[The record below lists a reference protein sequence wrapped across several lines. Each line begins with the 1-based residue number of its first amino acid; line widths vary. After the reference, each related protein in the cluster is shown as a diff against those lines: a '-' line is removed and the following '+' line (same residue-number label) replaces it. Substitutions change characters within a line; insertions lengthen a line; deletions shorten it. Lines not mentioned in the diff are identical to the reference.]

1 MKQATDKET
10 CPKKVDV
17 SIDTANGQD
26 AMKERLASTNHNGR
40 PLKKMAPP
48 MQTIQDINMN
58 IQQKS
63 KACTDALH
71 AGAGGS
77 QAQTQAPVRE
87 KSPADKK
94 TTRGAKSRACAKSA
108 RKQTGET
115 GAMPHATKG
124 SGTEDVEAKSVRE
137 WTNPAPLAMKS
148 DTFIRENAREMLD
161 KRICELS
168 RSAVRAALAEIGEE
182 ALVAFAGQICTV
194 EARLKA
200 MAAVSNIAT
209 DGLTDQSL
217 RWECYA
223 LSTASVKGETLSIL
237 LSTIKDNP
245 EEMTTFTLSQGA
257 ERMLVVFQDKVTRLC
272 LEKEFNASLQDWII
286 RVARDVMVE
295 IAMLFHLMVSS
306 DPRNRR
312 VVSAD
317 DMARALELGDVLIK
331 HAQEAWSKLKQSQSK
346 APEKVLDL
354 VLRKGWTV
362 FSARDCYQSLR
373 RQLLFYSIKPVNKA
387 LATLMEYDCIRPIS
401 MKGKNGRA
409 MVRYEL
415 NPALQQ
421 GREVKCP
428 FVLGIPQTFALILLL
443 GNR

>member
-1 MKQATDKET
+1 
-10 CPKKVDV
+10 
-17 SIDTANGQD
+17 
-26 AMKERLASTNHNGR
+26 
-40 PLKKMAPP
+40 
-48 MQTIQDINMN
+48 MQTKH
-58 IQQKS
+58 KS

-71 AGAGGS
+71 TGSGGS

-87 KSPADKK
+87 KSPAGKK
-94 TTRGAKSRACAKSA
+94 TTKDAKSRTCVKKA
-108 RKQTGET
+108 RKQTGETCAKT

-124 SGTEDVEAKSVRE
+124 AGTEDVEAKSVRE
-137 WTNPAPLAMKS
+137 WTNPAPLAMKSDTLS

-200 MAAVSNIAT
+200 MAAVSNIA
-209 DGLTDQSL
+209 GLTDQSL
-217 RWECYA
+217 RWVCYA
-223 LSTASVKGETLSIL
+223 LSTASVKDETLSIL
-237 LSTIKDNP
+237 LSTTKDNP

-295 IAMLFHLMVSS
+295 IAMLFHLMASS

-312 VVSAD
+312 VISAE

-331 HAQEAWSKLKQSQSK
+331 HAQEAWSKLKKAQSK

-362 FSARDCYQSLR
+362 FSARDCYQSLK
-373 RQLLFYSIKPVNKA
+373 RQLLFYSIKPVNRA
-387 LATLMEYDCIRPIS
+387 LATLMEYGCIRPIS

-428 FVLGIPQTFALILLL
+428 FVLGIPQTFALIFTL
-443 GNR
+443 GNS

>member
-1 MKQATDKET
+1 MKDRVT
-10 CPKKVDV
+10 
-17 SIDTANGQD
+17 
-26 AMKERLASTNHNGR
+26 STNHKHGR
-40 PLKKMAPP
+40 ALEKKAPP
-48 MQTIQDINMN
+48 MQTILDTNMN
-58 IQQKS
+58 TKQKS

-71 AGAGGS
+71 AGSGGS

-87 KSPADKK
+87 KSPAGKK
-94 TTRGAKSRACAKSA
+94 TTKGTTPRACAKSA
-108 RKQTGET
+108 RKRTGETGAKT
-115 GAMPHATKG
+115 GAMPHAAKG
-124 SGTEDVEAKSVRE
+124 SGTEASEAQSVRK
-137 WTNPAPLAMKS
+137 WTNPDPLATKP
-148 DTFIRENAREMLD
+148 DTVSNSLIREYAWKLIDQKIRKLPRD
-161 KRICELS
+161 
-168 RSAVRAALAEIGEE
+168 AVRAALAEIGEE

-200 MAAVSNIAT
+200 MAAISNIAT

-237 LSTIKDNP
+237 LSTTKDNP
-245 EEMTTFTLSQGA
+245 EEMATFTLSQGA

-272 LEKEFNASLQDWII
+272 LENEFNASLQDWII

-295 IAMLFHLMVSS
+295 IALLFHLMASS
-306 DPRNRR
+306 DPRNRL
-312 VVSAD
+312 VISAE

-331 HAQEAWSKLKQSQSK
+331 HAQEAWSKLKKAQSE
-346 APEKVLDL
+346 APEKVLAL

-373 RQLLFYSIKPVNKA
+373 RQLPFYSMKPVNRA
-387 LATLMEYDCIRPIS
+387 IASLMEYGCIRPIS

-415 NPALQQ
+415 TPAPQQ

-428 FVLGIPQTFALILLL
+428 FVLGIPQNFSFILLL
-443 GNR
+443 GNS

>member
-1 MKQATDKET
+1 
-10 CPKKVDV
+10 
-17 SIDTANGQD
+17 
-26 AMKERLASTNHNGR
+26 
-40 PLKKMAPP
+40 
-48 MQTIQDINMN
+48 MQTKH
-58 IQQKS
+58 KS

-71 AGAGGS
+71 TGSGGS

-87 KSPADKK
+87 KSPAGKK
-94 TTRGAKSRACAKSA
+94 TTKDAKSKACAKSA

-115 GAMPHATKG
+115 CAMPHAAKG
-124 SGTEDVEAKSVRE
+124 SGTEASEAQSVRE
-137 WTNPAPLAMKS
+137 GTNPAPLAMKS
-148 DTFIRENAREMLD
+148 DTLSDTFIRENARNMLD
-161 KRICELS
+161 KRIYELS

-182 ALVAFAGQICTV
+182 ALVAFVGQICTV

-223 LSTASVKGETLSIL
+223 LSPASVKGETLCIL
-237 LSTIKDNP
+237 LSTTKDNP
-245 EEMTTFTLSQGA
+245 EEMATFNLSQGA

-295 IAMLFHLMVSS
+295 IATLFHLMASS
-306 DPRNRR
+306 DPQNRL
-312 VVSAD
+312 VISAE

-331 HAQEAWSKLKQSQSK
+331 HAQEAWSKLKKAQSK
-346 APEKVLDL
+346 APRKVLDL
-354 VLRKGWTV
+354 VLRKGWTA
-362 FSARDCYQSLR
+362 FSAKDCYQSLK
-373 RQLLFYSIKPVNKA
+373 RQLPFYSMKPVNKA
-387 LATLMEYDCIRPIS
+387 LATLMEYGCIRPVS

-415 NPALQQ
+415 TPAPQQ
-421 GREVKCP
+421 DTGVKCP
-428 FVLGIPQTFALILLL
+428 FVLGIPQTFALIFIF

>member
-1 MKQATDKET
+1 
-10 CPKKVDV
+10 
-17 SIDTANGQD
+17 
-26 AMKERLASTNHNGR
+26 
-40 PLKKMAPP
+40 
-48 MQTIQDINMN
+48 MQTKH
-58 IQQKS
+58 KS

-71 AGAGGS
+71 TGSGGS

-87 KSPADKK
+87 KSPAGKK
-94 TTRGAKSRACAKSA
+94 TTKGTTPRACAKSA
-108 RKQTGET
+108 RKRTGETGAKT
-115 GAMPHATKG
+115 GAMPHAAKG
-124 SGTEDVEAKSVRE
+124 SGTEASEAQSVRE
-137 WTNPAPLAMKS
+137 GTNPAPLAMKS
-148 DTFIRENAREMLD
+148 DTLSDTFIRENARNMLD
-161 KRICELS
+161 KRIYELS

-182 ALVAFAGQICTV
+182 ALVAFVGQICTV
-194 EARLKA
+194 EARLRA

-223 LSTASVKGETLSIL
+223 LSPASVKGETLCIL
-237 LSTIKDNP
+237 LSTTKDNP
-245 EEMTTFTLSQGA
+245 EEIATFNLSQGA

-295 IAMLFHLMVSS
+295 IAMLFHLMASS
-306 DPRNRR
+306 DPQNRL
-312 VVSAD
+312 VISAE

-346 APEKVLDL
+346 APRKVLDL
-354 VLRKGWTV
+354 VLRKGWTA

-373 RQLLFYSIKPVNKA
+373 RQLLFYSMKPVNKA
-387 LATLMEYDCIRPIS
+387 LATLMEYGCIRPIS

-415 NPALQQ
+415 TPAPQQ
-421 GREVKCP
+421 DTGVKCP
-428 FVLGIPQTFALILLL
+428 FVLGIPQNFTLILLL
-443 GNR
+443 GNC

>member
-1 MKQATDKET
+1 
-10 CPKKVDV
+10 
-17 SIDTANGQD
+17 
-26 AMKERLASTNHNGR
+26 
-40 PLKKMAPP
+40 
-48 MQTIQDINMN
+48 MQTKH
-58 IQQKS
+58 KS

-71 AGAGGS
+71 TGNGGS

-87 KSPADKK
+87 KSPAGKK
-94 TTRGAKSRACAKSA
+94 TTKDAKSRTCVKSA
-108 RKQTGET
+108 RKQTGETCAKT

-137 WTNPAPLAMKS
+137 WTNPAPLAMKSDTLS

-182 ALVAFAGQICTV
+182 ALVAFVGQICTV

-200 MAAVSNIAT
+200 MAVSNITT

-223 LSTASVKGETLSIL
+223 LSPASVKGETLCIL
-237 LSTIKDNP
+237 LSATKDNP
-245 EEMTTFTLSQGA
+245 EEVATFNLSQGA
-257 ERMLVVFQDKVTRLC
+257 ERMLVVFQDKVTRIC

-295 IAMLFHLMVSS
+295 IAMLFHLMASS
-306 DPRNRR
+306 DPQNRL
-312 VVSAD
+312 VISAE

-346 APEKVLDL
+346 APRKVLDL
-354 VLRKGWTV
+354 VLRKGWTA
-362 FSARDCYQSLR
+362 FSAKDCYQSLK
-373 RQLLFYSIKPVNKA
+373 RQLLFYSMKPVNKA
-387 LATLMEYDCIRPIS
+387 LATLMEYGCIRPIS

-428 FVLGIPQTFALILLL
+428 FVLGIPQNFALILTL

>member
-1 MKQATDKET
+1 
-10 CPKKVDV
+10 
-17 SIDTANGQD
+17 
-26 AMKERLASTNHNGR
+26 
-40 PLKKMAPP
+40 
-48 MQTIQDINMN
+48 MQTKH
-58 IQQKS
+58 KS

-71 AGAGGS
+71 TGSGGS

-87 KSPADKK
+87 KSPAGKK
-94 TTRGAKSRACAKSA
+94 TTKDAKSRTCVKSA

-115 GAMPHATKG
+115 CAMPHAAKG
-124 SGTEDVEAKSVRE
+124 SGTEASEAQSVRE
-137 WTNPAPLAMKS
+137 GTNPAPLAMKS
-148 DTFIRENAREMLD
+148 DTLSDTFIRENARNMLD
-161 KRICELS
+161 KRIYELS

-182 ALVAFAGQICTV
+182 ALVAFVGQICTV

-200 MAAVSNIAT
+200 MAVSNIAT

-223 LSTASVKGETLSIL
+223 LSPASVKGETLCIL
-237 LSTIKDNP
+237 LSTTKDNP
-245 EEMTTFTLSQGA
+245 EEIATFNLSQGA

-295 IAMLFHLMVSS
+295 IAMLFHLMASS
-306 DPRNRR
+306 DPQNRL
-312 VVSAD
+312 VISAE

-346 APEKVLDL
+346 APRKVLDL
-354 VLRKGWTV
+354 VLRKGWTA

-373 RQLLFYSIKPVNKA
+373 RQLLFYSMKPVNKA
-387 LATLMEYDCIRPIS
+387 LATLMEYGCIRPIS

-428 FVLGIPQTFALILLL
+428 FVLGKYPKLLP
-443 GNR
+443 

>member
-1 MKQATDKET
+1 
-10 CPKKVDV
+10 
-17 SIDTANGQD
+17 
-26 AMKERLASTNHNGR
+26 
-40 PLKKMAPP
+40 
-48 MQTIQDINMN
+48 MN

-71 AGAGGS
+71 AGSGGS
-77 QAQTQAPVRE
+77 QAQTQAPVSE
-87 KSPADKK
+87 KSPAGKK
-94 TTRGAKSRACAKSA
+94 TARDAKSRACVKKA
-108 RKQTGET
+108 RKQTGAKT

-124 SGTEDVEAKSVRE
+124 AGTEDVEAQSVRE
-137 WTNPAPLAMKS
+137 RTNAAPLAMKCDTLS

-182 ALVAFAGQICTV
+182 ALVAFAGQICMV

-217 RWECYA
+217 HWECYA
-223 LSTASVKGETLSIL
+223 LSTASVKGETLSLL
-237 LSTIKDNP
+237 LSTTQDNP
-245 EEMTTFTLSQGA
+245 EEMAMFTLSQGA

-272 LEKEFNASLQDWII
+272 LENEFNASLQDWII

-295 IAMLFHLMVSS
+295 IALLFHLMASS
-306 DPRNRR
+306 TPRNRS

-317 DMARALELGDVLIK
+317 DMARALELGDILID
-331 HAQEAWSKLKQSQSK
+331 HVQEVWSKLKKAQSE
-346 APEKVLDL
+346 APEKVLAL

-362 FSARDCYQSLR
+362 FSARDCYQSLK
-373 RQLLFYSIKPVNKA
+373 RQLPFYSTTPVNRA
-387 LATLMEYDCIRPIS
+387 IATLMEYGCIRPIS
-401 MKGKNGRA
+401 MKGKNRRA

-415 NPALQQ
+415 TPAPQQ
-421 GREVKCP
+421 DTGVKCP
-428 FVLGIPQTFALILLL
+428 FVLGIPQNFALILLL
-443 GNR
+443 GNS

>member
-1 MKQATDKET
+1 MKKG
-10 CPKKVDV
+10 
-17 SIDTANGQD
+17 SSHANF
-26 AMKERLASTNHNGR
+26 NG
-40 PLKKMAPP
+40 LK
-48 MQTIQDINMN
+48 MN
-58 IQQKS
+58 TKQKS
-63 KACTDALH
+63 KACTEALH
-71 AGAGGS
+71 AKTGGS

-108 RKQTGET
+108 RKQTGAC
-115 GAMPHATKG
+115 AMPHAAKG
-124 SGTEDVEAKSVRE
+124 SGTEASEAQSVRE
-137 WTNPAPLAMKS
+137 GTNPAPLAMKS
-148 DTFIRENAREMLD
+148 DTLSDTFIRENARNMLD
-161 KRICELS
+161 KRIYELS

-194 EARLKA
+194 EARLRA

-223 LSTASVKGETLSIL
+223 LSPASVKGETLCIL
-237 LSTIKDNP
+237 LSTTKDNP
-245 EEMTTFTLSQGA
+245 EEIATFNLSQGA

-295 IAMLFHLMVSS
+295 IAMLFHLMASS
-306 DPRNRR
+306 DPQNRL
-312 VVSAD
+312 VISAE

-346 APEKVLDL
+346 APRKVLDL
-354 VLRKGWTV
+354 VLRKGWTA
-362 FSARDCYQSLR
+362 FSARDCYQSLN
-373 RQLLFYSIKPVNKA
+373 RQLPFYSIKPVNKA
-387 LATLMEYDCIRPIS
+387 LATLMEYGCIRPIS

>member
-1 MKQATDKET
+1 MG
-10 CPKKVDV
+10 KK
-17 SIDTANGQD
+17 
-26 AMKERLASTNHNGR
+26 
-40 PLKKMAPP
+40 
-48 MQTIQDINMN
+48 
-58 IQQKS
+58 QKS
-63 KACTDALH
+63 KTCASALH
-71 AGAGGS
+71 AKTGGS
-77 QAQTQAPVRE
+77 QAQTQAHVRE
-87 KSPADKK
+87 KFPAGKK
-94 TTRGAKSRACAKSA
+94 TARAAKSRACVKNA

-115 GAMPHATKG
+115 GAMHHATKG
-124 SGTEDVEAKSVRE
+124 AGTEACEAQSVRD
-137 WTNPAPLAMKS
+137 WTNAAPLATKPDTVS
-148 DTFIRENAREMLD
+148 DTLIRENARKMLD
-161 KRICELS
+161 KRIYELS
-168 RSAVRAALAEIGEE
+168 RGAVRAALAEIGEE

-194 EARLKA
+194 EARLRA

-237 LSTIKDNP
+237 LSTTKDNP
-245 EEMTTFTLSQGA
+245 EEMATFTLSQGA

-295 IAMLFHLMVSS
+295 IAMLFHLMASS

-312 VVSAD
+312 VISAE

-354 VLRKGWTV
+354 VLRKGWPV
-362 FSARDCYQSLR
+362 FSAKDCYQSLR

-387 LATLMEYDCIRPIS
+387 LATLMEYGCIRPIS

-415 NPALQQ
+415 TPAPQQ
-421 GREVKCP
+421 GREAKCP
-428 FVLGIPQTFALILLL
+428 FVLGIPQNFSFILLL
-443 GNR
+443 GNS